1 MFASIYCPS
10 VSSGVLLADFG
21 YSFSPLVEET
31 AANSVVLDV
40 SGCELRFGSAYQL
53 ANEIAV
59 YAARPPAAGGLG
71 QKVNVC
77 LAGNPDVA
85 ILGARFLK
93 GITFIAPGE
102 ELTALGELPI
112 DQLLTP
118 KSNVQGPKS
127 DTSNSNLKTPNSG
140 LNKQTLD
147 FGPWTLDVK
156 QAEEILETLRL
167 WGVRT
172 FRDFAELPTT
182 GIAARLGQT
191 GVKLQQLASGKTE
204 RHLQL
209 KQPAPIFDNLIELE
223 YPISELE
230 PLSFIFARLLNQLC
244 ASLLAY
250 ALATYELRVN
260 LKLED
265 GTSHERTL
273 SLPTPL
279 RDHKIFLKLLLLDT
293 ELNPP
298 QQGVVAV
305 AIACEPVKPRV
316 LQSGLFIPQAPE
328 PAKLE
333 LTLARLAKLVGS
345 RNVGSPEVVDTH
357 RPDAFQL
364 KRFVIAENKKM
375 RRRGDAEKGRQGEIG
390 EEGNKNHLSP
400 SPHPLVSVSPH
411 LPISPSPRLPVP
423 VSQPPLLGFRMF
435 RPPLRAMVD
444 ASRGYPQQISAWGPN
459 RSVYGKVVQLAGP
472 WRKTGDWW
480 REDCWA
486 RDEWDVAVAQSSA
499 APGRETKVIPALYR
513 LYRELRS
520 GAWFVEGSYD

>member
-10 VSSGVLLADFG
+10 VPAGVLLADFG

-31 AANSVVLDV
+31 AADCVVLDV

-59 YAARPPAAGGLG
+59 YAARPRAAGGLG

-77 LAGNPDVA
+77 LAGNPDAA
-85 ILGARFLK
+85 ILAARFLK

-102 ELTALGELPI
+102 ELTALGDLPI

-147 FGPWTLDVK
+147 FGPWTLEIK
-156 QAEEILETLRL
+156 EAEEILETLRL

-182 GIAARLGQT
+182 GIAERLGQT
-191 GVKLQQLASGKTE
+191 GIKLQQLASGKTE

-209 KQPAPIFDNLIELE
+209 KQPAPIFDNRIELE

-250 ALATYELRVN
+250 ALATNELRVH

-279 RDHKIFLKLLLLDT
+279 RDHKTFLKLLLLDT

-333 LTLARLAKLVGS
+333 LTLARLAKLVG
-345 RNVGSPEVVDTH
+345 RKNVGSPEVIDTH
-357 RPDAFQL
+357 RPDAFQI
-364 KRFVIAENKKM
+364 KRFVITAAETKTP
-375 RRRGDAEKGRQGEIG
+375 RRDVIRGRGDGETRRHG
-390 EEGNKNHLSP
+390 ERETWGNGDADE
-400 SPHPLVSVSPH
+400 VSPAFDSH
-411 LPISPSPRLPVP
+411 SPIPLTPSV
-423 VSQPPLLGFRMF
+423 
-435 RPPLRAMVD
+435 
-444 ASRGYPQQISAWGPN
+444 
-459 RSVYGKVVQLAGP
+459 
-472 WRKTGDWW
+472 
-480 REDCWA
+480 
-486 RDEWDVAVAQSSA
+486 
-499 APGRETKVIPALYR
+499 
-513 LYRELRS
+513 
-520 GAWFVEGSYD
+520 